1 MHACNISPYRV
12 VGVLSH
18 VMEGSS
24 EKPVAFA
31 PQSLS
36 PAEKDM
42 LNYVD
47 KEALAII
54 LAETKFHQYLYGQN
68 ITIISDHKS
77 LKHMLN
83 ENGMKLC
90 VA

>member
-1 MHACNISPYRV
+1 
-12 VGVLSH
+12 
-18 VMEGSS
+18 
-24 EKPVAFA
+24 
-31 PQSLS
+31 
-36 PAEKDM
+36 M

-54 LAETKFHQYLYGQN
+54 LTETKFHQYLYGQN

-90 VA
+90 VV